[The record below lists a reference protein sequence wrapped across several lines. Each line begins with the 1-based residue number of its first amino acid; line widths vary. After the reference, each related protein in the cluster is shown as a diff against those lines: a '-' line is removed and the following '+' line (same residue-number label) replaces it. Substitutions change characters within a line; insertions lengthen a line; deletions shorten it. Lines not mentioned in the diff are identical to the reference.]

1 LNDLEKRVLDAIDHD
16 GLLDYLCELI
26 SIRSL
31 TGEEGEAQRNVSEKM
46 ADIGLEVDSWV
57 LDLES
62 LRGHPDFSMEVDREE
77 GMGVVGVYGED
88 RGGRSLILN
97 GHVDVVPPGDE
108 SNWSYPP
115 WKAIIDSGRVYGRGA
130 VDMKGGLSCA
140 LFAVKAI
147 RDAGVQL
154 DGKLIV
160 ESVVGE
166 EDGGVGTLASV
177 LRGYTADG
185 GVIMEP
191 TELKIAPAQAGALCF
206 RIKVHGQSAHACVR
220 EEGVSAIEKFMP
232 IYAALTKL
240 EKYRNLEV
248 DDPLYSRYSLPIPL
262 NLGKIQAGNWPS
274 TVPESLVLEGR
285 YGIGVGED
293 IEEAR
298 RVFEKTL
305 SETVE
310 ADPWLREHRPD
321 MEWWGG
327 QFKPASIPVDDPI
340 ALTVDEAYRAI
351 TGSKAVYEGV
361 TYGSDMRHLVNVGG
375 TPTVLFGPGDVRTSH
390 RPDEYV
396 SIEDLRTTV
405 NTLALTVLRFC
416 GAR

>member
-1 LNDLEKRVLDAIDHD
+1 MNDLEKRVLDAIDHD
-16 GLLDYLCELI
+16 GLLDYLSELI

-46 ADIGLEVDSWV
+46 ADIGLEVDSWD

-62 LRGHPDFSMEVDREE
+62 LREHPDFSMEVDRGE
-77 GMGVVGVYGED
+77 GTGVVGVYGED

-97 GHVDVVPPGDE
+97 GHVDVVPPGDD

-115 WKAIIDSGRVYGRGA
+115 WEATIDSGRVYGRGA

-147 RDAGVQL
+147 RDADVQL
-154 DGKLIV
+154 DGKLMI

-240 EKYRNLEV
+240 EKDRNSEV
-248 DDPLYSRYSLPIPL
+248 NDPLYSRYSLPIPL
-262 NLGKIQAGNWPS
+262 NLGKIRAGNWPS

-285 YGIGVGED
+285 YGIGVRED

-305 SETVE
+305 SEAVE
-310 ADPWLREHRPD
+310 ADPWLREHRPN

-340 ALTVDEAYRAI
+340 ALTVDEAYRTI

-361 TYGSDMRHLVNVGG
+361 TYGSDMRHLVNVGE

-405 NTLALTVLRFC
+405 KTLALTVLRFC
-416 GAR
+416 GAH

>member
-1 LNDLEKRVLDAIDHD
+1 MNDLEKRVLDAIDHD
-16 GLLDYLCELI
+16 GLLDYLSELI

-46 ADIGLEVDSWV
+46 ADIGLEVDSWD
-57 LDLES
+57 LDLET
-62 LRGHPDFSMEVDREE
+62 LREHPDFSMEVDRGE
-77 GMGVVGVYGED
+77 GTGVVGVYGED

-97 GHVDVVPPGDE
+97 GHVDVVPPGDD

-115 WKAIIDSGRVYGRGA
+115 WEATIDSGRVYGRGA

-147 RDAGVQL
+147 RGTGIQL
-154 DGKLIV
+154 DGKLMI

-240 EKYRNLEV
+240 EKDRNSEV
-248 DDPLYSRYSLPIPL
+248 NDPLYSRYSLPIPL

-321 MEWWGG
+321 MEWWGASSSPRASPSTTPSRS
-327 QFKPASIPVDDPI
+327 QSTRHTAQSQARKPS
-340 ALTVDEAYRAI
+340 TR
-351 TGSKAVYEGV
+351 G
-361 TYGSDMRHLVNVGG
+361 
-375 TPTVLFGPGDVRTSH
+375 
-390 RPDEYV
+390 
-396 SIEDLRTTV
+396 
-405 NTLALTVLRFC
+405 
-416 GAR
+416 